1 MGNNT
6 KVVAGGKA
14 TEDEKAAVEAVDVN
28 TQNVAADTADIPT
41 PSKEEVQF
49 ARIKFRENFNE
60 KFSKWCNVEA
70 EEADDDFIAEA
81 KKELDAAADEVKN
94 GKYKIADADDK
105 NTPLKTIQFIRRW
118 NRDDAV
124 WEKAEW
130 RGVVMLDKVL
140 GKIEDE
146 LAADATKNAEIDYL
160 TLVYLR
166 KVMMN
171 PKGVGLASA
180 IKMGS
185 EYENYDFET
194 SSLRE
199 VADDETPI
207 TYSGI
212 LSKIEEHCKAISLLD
227 RKIAIL
233 KERWQYALAGVRM
246 TLKISTIEEFVEFA
260 EELSKLHTAME
271 AGLEN
276 SDK

>member
-28 TQNVAADTADIPT
+28 TQSVAADTADIPT

-118 NRDDAV
+118 NREDAV

-140 GKIEDE
+140 
-146 LAADATKNAEIDYL
+146 
-160 TLVYLR
+160 
-166 KVMMN
+166 
-171 PKGVGLASA
+171 
-180 IKMGS
+180 
-185 EYENYDFET
+185 
-194 SSLRE
+194 
-199 VADDETPI
+199 
-207 TYSGI
+207 
-212 LSKIEEHCKAISLLD
+212 
-227 RKIAIL
+227 
-233 KERWQYALAGVRM
+233 
-246 TLKISTIEEFVEFA
+246 
-260 EELSKLHTAME
+260 
-271 AGLEN
+271 
-276 SDK
+276 

>member
-1 MGNNT
+1 
-6 KVVAGGKA
+6 
-14 TEDEKAAVEAVDVN
+14 
-28 TQNVAADTADIPT
+28 
-41 PSKEEVQF
+41 
-49 ARIKFRENFNE
+49 
-60 KFSKWCNVEA
+60 
-70 EEADDDFIAEA
+70 
-81 KKELDAAADEVKN
+81 
-94 GKYKIADADDK
+94 
-105 NTPLKTIQFIRRW
+105 
-118 NRDDAV
+118 
-124 WEKAEW
+124 
-130 RGVVMLDKVL
+130 
-140 GKIEDE
+140 
-146 LAADATKNAEIDYL
+146 
-160 TLVYLR
+160 
-166 KVMMN
+166 MN

-276 SDK
+276 ADK